1 MKDFI
6 KEIKNNVNNQYYRE
20 TLLNYATNRCG
31 YNKSSSVGKIAELIR
46 QCQPKTIQEWED
58 FYFSNATQNKKN
70 GEKITRSYIED
81 LGKKLYIKISEVVEN
96 ELQQITEEEC
106 ISYIYNLVINRTFDG
121 YYTEIS
127 TIYGQLEKILGVKI
141 KSAPDEFDR
150 KYSVDFF
157 IEIKENVYI
166 GLQIKPVSGRNIDYY
181 NVKQFHKENNEKFT
195 NKYKGN
201 VFFIFSQKI
210 GDKKQIQNVEVIN
223 EIKQEIERLKNE

>member
-1 MKDFI
+1 MEDFI
-6 KEIKNNVNNQYYRE
+6 KSIKNSINNQYYRE
-20 TLLNYATNRCG
+20 TLLNYATNRWG

-46 QCQPKTIQEWED
+46 KCQPKTIKEWED
-58 FYFSNATQNKKN
+58 YYFSNAKQNKQN
-70 GEKITRSYIED
+70 GEQITREYLED
-81 LGKKLYIKISEVVEN
+81 LGKKLYIKISEVVDN

-121 YYTEIS
+121 YYTEIT

-150 KYSVDFF
+150 KYSVDFY

-166 GLQIKPVSGRNIDYY
+166 GLQIKPVSGRNIDFY
-181 NVKQFHKENNEKFT
+181 NVKQFHKNNNENFT
-195 NKYKGN
+195 NKYKGK

-210 GDKKQIQNVEVIN
+210 GDKKQIQNVEVVD